1 MKIPSFDCPKFHKA
15 AAKMFKQ
22 YWIAHPY
29 FLTSKYKYSTAYAY
43 DRFRAW
49 RLIGAL

>member
-1 MKIPSFDCPKFHKA
+1 MNIPPIDCPKFHKA
-15 AAKMFKQ
+15 ATKMFKQ

-29 FLTSKYKYSTAYAY
+29 FLTSEYKYTNGYTY